1 MYTIA
6 SKKTVRLKTGKDVCE
21 FNISFI
27 AKQTLYVENVSV
39 MKKLLL
45 IICIGVLL
53 ASFPLFAQE
62 KKEVLLRFSQQDN
75 IMRVVLESDDSII
88 KNANIIATL
97 SGIKIEFPAIID
109 IKKQKD
115 FIFDISSKDR
125 FLSIT
130 LKNVEDVVSYRLTS
144 PSRIVIDLRMTQK
157 LPIHPQ
163 AQTVD
168 KPKQEAVKIPEKTST
183 ARQEAVKV
191 AEKPIAARVIFL
203 DAGHGGYDYGLI
215 SKDAKEKD
223 LNLLLIKDLNT
234 ALSKKG
240 DKVFL
245 TRKVDQSLSII
256 ERITLI
262 NSRKSDIFI
271 SIHSSDSRDF
281 VIYTAT
287 VDEPATESPA
297 KLYSLSSR
305 QGSHIEKSRAL
316 AKALGQSLKTEFK
329 GDVIIREMPL
339 PILQSMDSSAVLIE
353 YPSLQLNTYDQKM
366 RDRLVN
372 AVLEGIS
379 PHE

>member
-1 MYTIA
+1 MFY
-6 SKKTVRLKTGKDVCE
+6 CE
-21 FNISFI
+21 FDVSFI
-27 AKQTLYVENVSV
+27 AKQALYVENVSV

-109 IKKQKD
+109 LKKQKD